1 MQTPSAAAPALADA
15 RWELVQRVAGSTSF
29 QKSPRL
35 RELLLHICER
45 AIQNRPEDLR
55 EQLIGQRVF
64 GRKAD
69 YSPGEDNIVR
79 VEVRQLRKRLDD
91 FFANEGKE
99 EPVVIVIPKG
109 AYVPGFEPR
118 SVPPLPV
125 PVVADVPAAL
135 RRKPMTPPWGVWT
148 LGGVVVVLALACLWM
163 WQDDRSAH
171 RDLAAIASSDSNRSP
186 LWPLLFNAD
195 QPTRVVCADSSLVAA
210 QTILHR
216 TLSLEDY
223 LTRDY
228 GSAGNLS
235 QEGQSVLHSLPL
247 WQFTDIADVRL
258 VQSLYRLNASHWDKV
273 SIRSAKTVELQDF
286 KDGNA
291 VLLGSVRS
299 NPWDHLFEPLLNFQF
314 DFDEQARM
322 AFIRNKAPLAGE
334 QAIYRA
340 AKPGDS
346 GEAYSVIALVPN
358 LRHTGSVLM
367 IAGTTGES
375 TEATGEFI
383 TNRGASAGLIN
394 TLLQRNHG
402 RLPYFEA
409 LLQSGT
415 LAGVAKNPEVVA
427 IRTLSDAIAHK

>member
-1 MQTPSAAAPALADA
+1 MQTPTATAPALADA
-15 RWELVQRVAGSTSF
+15 RWELVQRVAGSASF

-79 VEVRQLRKRLDD
+79 VEVRQLRKRLED
-91 FFANEGKE
+91 FFATEGKD

-118 SVPPLPV
+118 APLPV
-125 PVVADVPAAL
+125 MAETSVPIPAPVRPSS
-135 RRKPMTPPWGVWT
+135 WT
-148 LGGVVVVLALACLWM
+148 AWTSSAVIVVLALVCLWL
-163 WQDDRSAH
+163 WQDNRIARH
-171 RDLAAIASSDSNRSP
+171 DLAVIANADSNRGP

-195 QPTRVVCADSSLVAA
+195 QSTRVVCADSSLVAA
-210 QTILHR
+210 QTILRR
-216 TLSLEDY
+216 TLSLEEY
-223 LTRDY
+223 LSRDY
-228 GSAGNLS
+228 GATASRSPEAKTL
-235 QEGQSVLHSLPL
+235 LHSLPL

-258 VQSLYRLNASHWDKV
+258 VQGLYRLNANHWDKV
-273 SIRSAKTVELQDF
+273 SIRTAKTAELQDF

-291 VLLGSVRS
+291 VILGSVRS
-299 NPWDHLFEPLLNFQF
+299 NPWNRLFEPLLNFQF
-314 DFDEQARM
+314 DFDEQSRM

-334 QAIYRA
+334 QPVYRA

-346 GEAYSVIALVPN
+346 GEAYSIIALVPN
-358 LRHTGSVLM
+358 LRHTGSVLV

-383 TNRGASAGLIN
+383 TNREASAGLIDA
-394 TLLQRNHG
+394 LLRKNQN
-402 RLPYFEA
+402 RLPYFEV

-415 LAGVAKNPEVVA
+415 MAGVAKNPEVVA
-427 IRTLSDAIAHK
+427 IRILSDAIAHK